1 MCRVTTRARKGYE
14 NGKIAV
20 PLVEPAAKIHHSNAY
35 WVKNKSADMRGP
47 WHETEENEKREEGG
61 WLTKPM

>member
-14 NGKIAV
+14 NGKIAA
-20 PLVEPAAKIHHSNAY
+20 PLVEPVAEIHHSNAY

-47 WHETEENEKREEGG
+47 GDERQRKMKREKKREDG
-61 WLTKPM
+61 